1 MTTPGGGV
9 IVRRS
14 EGDFAEIN
22 FHPDGTYHENRHSG
36 LDAGESYIFPGSDF
50 AITVEAEILVT
61 GVCDPDSRMHGIDE
75 SLDLGDFGKA
85 CLAEAL
91 LLARLGEG
99 AAS

>member
-1 MTTPGGGV
+1 MV
-9 IVRRS
+9 
-14 EGDFAEIN
+14 
-22 FHPDGTYHENRHSG
+22 
-36 LDAGESYIFPGSDF
+36 SDF
-50 AITVEAEILVT
+50 QRLFPEAEILVT